1 MMIAHGGMLSFP
13 SIAFAA
19 CIAWV
24 LLCHRRAYIK
34 GLVVALDGR
43 AISAIRRVGVEQST
57 VFALALL
64 ALLFFCHLSHIGP
77 SNGAWNRTPVV
88 AGRWE
93 TFLFDGLYSIVLYFL
108 YRSLCVSRFP
118 RIVRVALVVI
128 PVIMYG
134 VAVLTTNS
142 RSADLYGYV
151 AYGQLGWAAYA
162 PPSVPFTG
170 SFAELN
176 APIAAAWNRLEPAPY
191 GPLFLAFDWLI
202 AGHASS
208 FMQARIELRLANVA
222 AIGVCLLAMRR
233 LGFGV
238 PVLAVFCLDPEVIFN
253 YVADGHNDILAVAS
267 ILGAMALYGRSRSI
281 AILGALT
288 AGAIK
293 APYIVPALL
302 VASVDESRA
311 RRVWIAATIL
321 VGTLLV
327 SAVGGPAY
335 LAALTWHGANNAMG
349 QPGLQRFL
357 HGLAALAVLL
367 IVAFAVR
374 FRRTL
379 WPGAL
384 LFPELFAAGYAWYG
398 IAGLPY
404 AVARRKGCAAFLI
417 LLPLLMFFFRVTNA
431 FG

>member
-1 MMIAHGGMLSFP
+1 MMNAHGGMLSFP

-24 LLCHRRAYIK
+24 LLGHRRAYIK
-34 GLVVALDGR
+34 GIVVALDDR
-43 AISAIRRVGVEQST
+43 AISVIRRVGVERST

-64 ALLFFCHLSHIGP
+64 ALLFFGHLSYTGP
-77 SNGAWNRTPVV
+77 SNGAWNRTSVV

-93 TFLFDGLYSIVLYFL
+93 TFVFDGLYSIVLYLL
-108 YRSLCVSRFP
+108 YRSMGASRFP

-128 PVIMYG
+128 PVILYG
-134 VAVLTTNS
+134 AALLTTNS

-162 PPSVPFTG
+162 PPNVPFTG

-176 APIAAAWNRLEPAPY
+176 GPIAAAWNRLEPAPY
-191 GPLFLAFDWLI
+191 GPLFLGFDCLI

-208 FMQARIELRLANVA
+208 FAHARIELRLVNVA

-253 YVADGHNDILAVAS
+253 FVADGHNDILAVAP
-267 ILGAMALYGRSRSI
+267 ILGAMALYRRNRGI
-281 AILGALT
+281 AILCALT

-302 VASVDESRA
+302 VASVEESRA
-311 RRVWIAATIL
+311 RRLWVAAAIL

-327 SAVGGPAY
+327 SAAGGPAY
-335 LAALTWHGANNAMG
+335 LAAVTWHGTTNALV

-357 HGLAALAVLL
+357 HGLAALAVLV
-367 IVAFAVR
+367 IVTVAVC

-384 LFPELFAAGYAWYG
+384 LFPELFAAGYPWYVLS
-398 IAGLPY
+398 GLPY
-404 AVARRKGCAAFLI
+404 AVAQRRGLAAFLI
-417 LLPLLMFFFRVTNA
+417 LLPVLMFFFRVTNA